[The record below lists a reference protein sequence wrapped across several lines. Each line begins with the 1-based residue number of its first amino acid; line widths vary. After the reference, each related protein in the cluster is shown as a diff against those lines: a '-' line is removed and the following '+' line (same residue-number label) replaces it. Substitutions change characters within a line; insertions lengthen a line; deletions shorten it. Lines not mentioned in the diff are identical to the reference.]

1 MKKLAI
7 TQWGEPLQLLD
18 AETPAPQ
25 GREVLMKTQA
35 CGVCH
40 SDVHVWEG
48 YFDLGSKG
56 KMRMADRGMKLPFTL
71 GHEIVATVAAL
82 GPDAS
87 GVSVGQSY
95 IVYPWI
101 GCGTCAACASGD
113 ELMCVQARSLGLR
126 CDGGYADHVLVPDAK
141 YLVPY
146 DGLSRDVAC
155 TYACS
160 GITAYSALKKIG
172 PRTESDWLCI
182 VGCGGLGIGAIR
194 IAKAISRARILAVD
208 VSDGRLDLAKA
219 AGADAVLNSTQADIV
234 SQIQTLTGGGPH
246 ATIDFVGSGETFALA
261 VDTARRGG
269 QIVIVG
275 LFGGSTTLAPLAITT
290 KLLRIEGSY
299 VGTLQDLKDLVALA
313 QTGKLPPIATI
324 AMPYAQAT
332 EALNALKQGKGGEGR
347 AVLQFS

>member
-7 TQWGEPLQLLD
+7 TQWGEPLQLLE

-25 GREVLMKTQA
+25 GREVLVKTQA

-40 SDVHVWEG
+40 SDVHVWDG
-48 YFDLGSKG
+48 YFDMGAKG

-82 GPDAS
+82 GPEAS
-87 GVSVGQSY
+87 GATIGQSY

-101 GCGTCAACASGD
+101 GCGTCTACRAD
-113 ELMCVQARSLGLR
+113 NELMCVNARSLGLR
-126 CDGGYADHVLVPDAK
+126 CDGGYADHVVVPDAK

-160 GITAYSALKKIG
+160 GITAYSALKKVQ
-172 PRTESDWLCI
+172 PRLDSDWICI
-182 VGCGGLGIGAIR
+182 IGCGGLGIGAIR
-194 IAKAISRARILAVD
+194 ISKAISSARILAID
-208 VSDGRLDLAKA
+208 VSDARLDLAKA
-219 AGADAVLNSTQADIV
+219 AGADMVVNSSAADVL
-234 SQIQTLTGGGPH
+234 SQIQEITGGGAH
-246 ATIDFVGSGETFALA
+246 ATIDFVGSGETFSLA

-275 LFGGSTTLAPLAITT
+275 LFGGSTTIAPLAITT

-313 QTGKLPPIATI
+313 QTGKLPPIATV
-324 AMPYAQAT
+324 ALPYERAS

-347 AVLQFS
+347 AVLQFN

>member
-1 MKKLAI
+1 M
-7 TQWGEPLQLLD
+7 
-18 AETPAPQ
+18 
-25 GREVLMKTQA
+25 
-35 CGVCH
+35 
-40 SDVHVWEG
+40 
-48 YFDLGSKG
+48 
-56 KMRMADRGMKLPFTL
+56 
-71 GHEIVATVAAL
+71 
-82 GPDAS
+82 
-87 GVSVGQSY
+87 
-95 IVYPWI
+95 
-101 GCGTCAACASGD
+101 
-113 ELMCVQARSLGLR
+113 
-126 CDGGYADHVLVPDAK
+126 LVPDAK

-172 PRTESDWLCI
+172 TRKESDWLCI
-182 VGCGGLGIGAIR
+182 IGCGGLGIGAIR
-194 IAKAISRARILAVD
+194 IAKAISPARILAVD
-208 VSDGRLDLAKA
+208 VSDARLDLAKA
-219 AGADAVLNSTQADIV
+219 AGADAVLNSTKADIV
-234 SQIQTLTGGGPH
+234 SQIQAQTGGGPH

-313 QTGKLPPIATI
+313 QTGKLPPVATI
-324 AMPYAQAT
+324 AMPYERAT
-332 EALNALKQGKGGEGR
+332 EALNALKQGTGGEGR